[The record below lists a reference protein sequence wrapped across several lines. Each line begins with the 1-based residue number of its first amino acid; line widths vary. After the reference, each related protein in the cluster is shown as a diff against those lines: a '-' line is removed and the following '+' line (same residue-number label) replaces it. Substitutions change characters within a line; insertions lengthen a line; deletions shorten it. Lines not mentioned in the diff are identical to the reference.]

1 MNKKGICMNEKL
13 DNQLNLAMDLSEENL
28 SKSQELSTGYNPEDN
43 SWDLIVRYGGNVDEI
58 KNLAN
63 SVKELG
69 GGYAIVN
76 ANKMFVDTMA
86 NLDSVIY
93 VEKPKS
99 LEFAVIN
106 GKRSSCINQVQIG
119 RDGLF
124 GEGVFVAIIDSGI
137 DYTNSAFIDENG
149 NTRIYKLYDQVTGV
163 VYDSKVINQAIGSN
177 NPYELVNSRDLSGH
191 GTHVAGIAAGNNG
204 VAPKSKLLVVK
215 MNTER
220 ENSFPRTTELMEAI
234 DFVIKEANK
243 ENKPVA
249 INISFGNTY
258 GSHDG
263 TSLLSTYIDYVADRN
278 RTVIA
283 IGTGNEGDSGGHTG
297 GYLTDTNENVELEI
311 SRYEKSLAVQ
321 IWKDYVDEFDIQVIA
336 PSGERTQV
344 ISKEGYIYR
353 ETLGE
358 TDINI
363 LYGTPRPYSR
373 FQEIYISLTP
383 QNIYLNSGIWIIN
396 LIPRKVVNGRYD
408 MWLPTRGSIN
418 KSTRFLKPDPD
429 ITLTIPS
436 CTNKAISVGAYNSYN
451 DTIASFSGR
460 GFTREENLVKP
471 DIVAPGVNIVSASN
485 TGGTNSMS
493 GTSMATPFV
502 TGSAALM
509 MEWGIVRGNDRF
521 LYGEKVKAYMIRGAR
536 KLPGLDRWPNQQA
549 GWGALCLEK
558 SFPQNML

>member
-1 MNKKGICMNEKL
+1 M
-13 DNQLNLAMDLSEENL
+13 
-28 SKSQELSTGYNPEDN
+28 
-43 SWDLIVRYGGNVDEI
+43 
-58 KNLAN
+58 
-63 SVKELG
+63 
-69 GGYAIVN
+69 
-76 ANKMFVDTMA
+76 
-86 NLDSVIY
+86 
-93 VEKPKS
+93 
-99 LEFAVIN
+99 
-106 GKRSSCINQVQIG
+106 
-119 RDGLF
+119 
-124 GEGVFVAIIDSGI
+124 
-137 DYTNSAFIDENG
+137 
-149 NTRIYKLYDQVTGV
+149 
-163 VYDSKVINQAIGSN
+163 
-177 NPYELVNSRDLSGH
+177 
-191 GTHVAGIAAGNNG
+191 
-204 VAPKSKLLVVK
+204 
-215 MNTER
+215 
-220 ENSFPRTTELMEAI
+220 
-234 DFVIKEANK
+234 
-243 ENKPVA
+243 
-249 INISFGNTY
+249 
-258 GSHDG
+258 
-263 TSLLSTYIDYVADRN
+263 
-278 RTVIA
+278 
-283 IGTGNEGDSGGHTG
+283 
-297 GYLTDTNENVELEI
+297 
-311 SRYEKSLAVQ
+311 Q

>member
-1 MNKKGICMNEKL
+1 MNEKL

-234 DFVIKEANK
+234 DFVVKEANK

>member
-13 DNQLNLAMDLSEENL
+13 DNQLNLAMDLSEKNL

-234 DFVIKEANK
+234 DFVVKEANK

-363 LYGTPRPYSR
+363 LYGTPKPYSR
-373 FQEIYISLTP
+373 FQEIYISLIP
-383 QNIYLNSGIWIIN
+383 QNRYLDSGIWIIN
-396 LIPRKVVNGRYD
+396 LIPKKVVNGRYD

>member
-1 MNKKGICMNEKL
+1 MNEKL
-13 DNQLNLAMDLSEENL
+13 DNQLNLAMDLSEGNL

-76 ANKMFVDTMA
+76 ANKMFVDMIA

-99 LEFAVIN
+99 LEFAIIN

-137 DYTNSAFIDENG
+137 DYTNNAFIDENG

-163 VYDSKVINQAIGSN
+163 VYDSEEINQAIGSN

-297 GYLTDTNENVELEI
+297 GYLTDANENVELEI

-321 IWKDYVDEFDIQVIA
+321 IWKDYVEEFDIQVIA
-336 PSGERTQV
+336 PSGERTQI

-408 MWLPTRGSIN
+408 MWLPARGSIN

-436 CTNKAISVGAYNSYN
+436 GTNKAISVGAYNSYN

-460 GFTREENLVKP
+460 GFTREKNQVKP

-485 TGGTNSMS
+485 VGGTNSMS

-502 TGSAALM
+502 TGGAALM
-509 MEWGIVRGNDRF
+509 MEWGIVRGNDRY

-536 KLPGLDRWPNQQA
+536 KLPGLNRWPNKQA

-558 SFPQNML
+558 SFPQKML

>member
-1 MNKKGICMNEKL
+1 MNEKL
-13 DNQLNLAMDLSEENL
+13 DNQLNLAMDLSEKNL

-471 DIVAPGVNIVSASN
+471 DIVAPGVNIASASN

-558 SFPQNML
+558 SFPQKTL

>member
-1 MNKKGICMNEKL
+1 MNEKL
-13 DNQLNLAMDLSEENL
+13 DNQLNLAMDLSEKNL

-263 TSLLSTYIDYVADRN
+263 TSLLSTYIDYIADRN

-493 GTSMATPFV
+493 GTSMATSFV

-558 SFPQNML
+558 SFPQKTL

>member
-1 MNKKGICMNEKL
+1 MNEKL
-13 DNQLNLAMDLSEENL
+13 DNQLNLAMDLSEKNL

-191 GTHVAGIAAGNNG
+191 GTHVAGIAVGNNG

-234 DFVIKEANK
+234 DFVVKEANK

>member
-13 DNQLNLAMDLSEENL
+13 DNQLNLAMDLSEKNL

-177 NPYELVNSRDLSGH
+177 NPYELVNSRDISGH

-234 DFVIKEANK
+234 DFVVKEANK

>member
-13 DNQLNLAMDLSEENL
+13 DNQLNLAMDLSEKNL

-191 GTHVAGIAAGNNG
+191 GTHVAGIAVGNNG

-234 DFVIKEANK
+234 DFVVKEANK

>member
-234 DFVIKEANK
+234 DFVVKEANK

-383 QNIYLNSGIWIIN
+383 QNRYLDSGIWIIN
-396 LIPRKVVNGRYD
+396 LIPKKVVNGRYD

-436 CTNKAISVGAYNSYN
+436 GTDKAISVGAYNSYN

-558 SFPQNML
+558 SFPQKTL

>member
-234 DFVIKEANK
+234 DFVVKEANK

>member
-1 MNKKGICMNEKL
+1 MNEKL

-234 DFVIKEANK
+234 DFVVKEANK

-383 QNIYLNSGIWIIN
+383 QNRYLDSGIWIIN
-396 LIPRKVVNGRYD
+396 LIPKKVVNGRYD

-436 CTNKAISVGAYNSYN
+436 GTDKAISVGAYNSYN

-558 SFPQNML
+558 SFPQKTL